1 MPARLE
7 AINNDLQHRREAK
20 TRGGETMGLAGAF
33 EVDFLN
39 STSESCGE
47 SSPS

>member
-33 EVDFLN
+33 EAA
-39 STSESCGE
+39 STGLVK
-47 SSPS
+47 SPRVFSPP